1 MTDEIEF
8 ARNTIKGKIAEQIFE
23 FMFRNAGEY
32 TVIPFGYEYS
42 QPELAQNLKLLEKE
56 NILDTLR
63 SSPDFILINKSK
75 TEVYFVEVKYM
86 NSKDNQRIKDY
97 AQKTVNKWEHSFM
110 FIATPDGFFYEPCN
124 TIIRNNGEIGE
135 LYDSHISKELQ
146 IKYLYLL
153 NEFEK

>member
-1 MTDEIEF
+1 MPDEIEF

-23 FMFRNAGEY
+23 FMFRNTGEY

-42 QPELAQNLKLLEKE
+42 QPELSQSLKLLEKE
-56 NILDTLR
+56 DILDTLR

-86 NSKDNQRIKDY
+86 NIKDNQLIKDY

-110 FIATPDGFFYEPCN
+110 FIATPEGFFYEPCN
-124 TIIRNNGEIGE
+124 TVIRNNGEIGK
-135 LYDSHISKELQ
+135 LYDSHIPKEIQ
-146 IKYLYLL
+146 TQYLHLL
-153 NEFEK
+153 TEFEK